1 MTTIKERNC
10 KKYSLK
16 TSRIVNVEFA
26 FTNIYIYLLFNVD
39 KLKKKKIPHYRKI
52 SKSNLKIVRDK
63 IDTNDHQIH
72 SRSLSWL
79 DTGILIIIVAGL
91 N

>member
-1 MTTIKERNC
+1 MTWVMTIIKERNC

-26 FTNIYIYLLFNVD
+26 FTNIYIYLLFNFD
-39 KLKKKKIPHYRKI
+39 KLK
-52 SKSNLKIVRDK
+52 KIVRDK
-63 IDTNDHQIH
+63 IDTNNHQIH

>member
-1 MTTIKERNC
+1 MTIIKERNC

-26 FTNIYIYLLFNVD
+26 FTNIYIYLLFNFD

-52 SKSNLKIVRDK
+52 SKSNLKIVEIGN
-63 IDTNDHQIH
+63 IDNPKTDHL
-72 SRSLSWL
+72 RFLVVFMLL
-79 DTGILIIIVAGL
+79 DL
-91 N
+91 